1 MLQIFPAFVSP
12 ALEFKSEQFSI
23 EKSLKALGVLHNAS
37 FIQLKKVKYSNL
49 LSHHFIHLE
58 HIIIQRNFPIRVEPL
73 RPILLEKIRQIFLKI
88 KRRGP

>member
-1 MLQIFPAFVSP
+1 MHFVLDFAGICVP

-49 LSHHFIHLE
+49 LSHHFIQLE
-58 HIIIQRNFPIRVEPL
+58 NIILQRN
-73 RPILLEKIRQIFLKI
+73 RPMRAKNQRSP
-88 KRRGP
+88 GH